1 MCIRDRS
8 GEQPAEQ
15 PTGGAENVDEAM
27 NNLNNALR
35 QLETAR
41 DGSFEE
47 YGRALD
53 QLDRAVK
60 EYQDLTR

>member
-1 MCIRDRS
+1 
-8 GEQPAEQ
+8 
-15 PTGGAENVDEAM
+15 M